1 MALSFRLKT
10 AADWLHKTVARFQ
23 FALGN
28 ISGTENPP
36 ETQSSIAGAETVV
49 MENEFQTL
57 TPIVDPD
64 KEGYQPYFKA
74 LDYALSRDDVK
85 NIAITGPYGAGKS
98 SVILSY
104 LKKIEGRK
112 RLWHSL
118 KYWLRFTSLK
128 PADEH
133 VTISLANFETDET
146 LKSSES
152 LSKEQS
158 IEYSILQQIL
168 YKVDKSTLPDSRVE
182 RIHTRSVG
190 QILTTSCLLFFVLAL
205 AIVVTTLLLP
215 QKIVSTFSLSPAVSH
230 FIAIHTVWRWGC
242 IGSLSFII
250 CWYLLSRF
258 YRIGFFDRKIALDKV
273 NLLKAEI
280 AAEKQNTASL
290 LNLYIDEI
298 VYFFLKTKYRVV
310 VFEDLDRLNN
320 GHIFIKL
327 REINQVVNNSRLL
340 EKKPIRFIFAVRE
353 DLLKDAESQTK
364 FFDFIVPIIPAVDS
378 ENAYDI
384 LSSKVINFNTVDKE
398 QFFKKVSLYLTDMR
412 VMNNVINEFNIFKKL
427 ITGELSDVKLFSL
440 IMYKNLCTKDFTLL
454 DNQDGFLYRV
464 VNAYA
469 KRTLHDVYFVDLEI
483 KVSQLKEKLDK
494 AQEELQTSSLNLRA
508 EILRRYL
515 PEHIESH
522 AVFYV
527 SHNKYGHIGSS
538 WSFAVLCEDET
549 FFIAFLTCE
558 FPSGTL
564 ITYERNGNRYQ
575 DSFNIP
581 RDKRSESLREYN
593 KRSPV
598 ILDKNQK
605 GIEKLSKNILY
616 IQRVLYQR
624 NGISLHELCEKITLT
639 KLREWLLKVASVDDR
654 GNKNT
659 ANSSAINFNMEF
671 LFFMLLN
678 GYIEQ
683 DYMQYRSIFHAG
695 ALSKSDNVYI
705 QKVAAKVDFEELKDI
720 HLNNTSNVVDKMES
734 LSFKYYEGIFHP
746 HIISFLINY
755 RVDFVRDVFI
765 HLFNHCSHGLII
777 RTMRTYFYEFSKDDY
792 QDLINL
798 ILNDE
803 TTLGKLMSAMSTN
816 RDIDSDDDF
825 YQQLSVSF
833 IRFGLIENIAR
844 QSAVQD
850 YLREL
855 KTDTKVFK
863 YIQPVEIA
871 SFSMKLKE
879 LNIVFDGVN
888 EANDESECALI
899 KFIAENFLY
908 VFNIDN
914 ITALF
919 NAYSVNRKSV
929 EELSRNPYTL
939 IMSEK
944 IPCLAEAVNKNI
956 EMFILEYFI
965 HSEENVESVISL
977 INSDVTEHSKEII
990 IESMDFEVRQ
1000 LSTVENIR
1008 LSVVDGASFT
1018 VYDLLFKHGRV
1029 AANWDNIFD
1038 YMYTDVD
1045 DEILWAFFAHHP
1057 EVLSGH
1063 KVSVPEESVD
1073 NVVNHII
1080 SAADKP
1086 DALYAKLISV
1096 LPVSIDQVISDLPL
1110 TKFKAL
1116 CDSNRVLLSEALYED
1131 VLSIY
1136 EGQRRKG
1143 LNECLSLMIRN
1154 NLAVFESNIEFY
1166 LQDDEDFDNELI
1178 ELVLNDDDISLTTK
1192 VSIIDII
1199 WPHYTNSFF
1208 DHISVNS
1215 KVSMALLLNVSEDGT
1230 RLVFLKHLL
1239 EFEELPFEYINRAL
1253 MAFVSEE
1260 YNLIADK
1267 TKRAKVLKT
1276 EGNEILLKYLT
1287 HCYFISS
1294 YKDKGKYLEV
1304 YHYRKMFLDESP
1316 EDD

>member
-1 MALSFRLKT
+1 MALSFELKT
-10 AADWLHKTVARFQ
+10 ATDWLHKTVARIQ
-23 FALGN
+23 VASDN
-28 ISGTENPP
+28 HSGTENQP

-49 MENEFQTL
+49 TENEFQTL

-112 RLWHSL
+112 RLWHRL

-133 VTISLANFETDET
+133 VIISLANFETDET

-168 YKVDKSTLPDSRVE
+168 YKVDKGTLPDSRVE

-205 AIVVTTLLLP
+205 AIVVTTLLFP

-230 FIAIHTVWRWGC
+230 FIAIHPIWRWGC

-340 EKKPIRFIFAVRE
+340 EKKPIKFIFAVRE

-364 FFDFIVPIIPAVDS
+364 FFDFIVPIIPAIDS

-384 LSSKVINFNTVDKE
+384 LSSKVINFNSADKE

-440 IMYKNLCTKDFTLL
+440 IMYKNLCTKDFTQL
-454 DNQDGFLYRV
+454 DNQRGFLFRV
-464 VNAYA
+464 VHAYSR
-469 KRTLHDVYFVDLEI
+469 KTLHDLYFQDFEKTFL
-483 KVSQLKEKLDK
+483 SLKSRVEQARK
-494 AQEELQTSSLNLRA
+494 ELHDSKETLRG
-508 EILRRYL
+508 ELLQRYL
-515 PEHIESH
+515 PGLIVKNACFYSYNNQYNNVENNCTYADLVEHE
-522 AVFYV
+522 A
-527 SHNKYGHIGSS
+527 
-538 WSFAVLCEDET
+538 L
-549 FFIAFLTCE
+549 FIRFL
-558 FPSGTL
+558 
-564 ITYERNGNRYQ
+564 ERNFQSGVVIFNSRNRNYE
-575 DSFNIP
+575 DHYEISS
-581 RDKRSESLREYN
+581 DKRSELLQEYKRRYPVVEDNNSNSLNSLLN
-593 KRSPV
+593 KISDV
-598 ILDKNQK
+598 QSIINAK
-605 GIEKLSKNILY
+605 
-616 IQRVLYQR
+616 R
-624 NGISLHELCEKITLT
+624 NVALHELSERITLS
-639 KLREWLLKVASVDDR
+639 KFREWLLNDGFDE
-654 GNKNT
+654 NKLSGKPDNT
-659 ANSSAINFNMEF
+659 AVISFNIEL
-671 LFFMLLN
+671 LFFMLSN

-683 DYMQYRSIFHAG
+683 DYMQYRSIFHTG

-705 QKVAAKVDFEELKDI
+705 QKVAAKVNFEELKDI
-720 HLNNTSNVVDKMES
+720 HLNNVSNVVDKMES
-734 LSFKYYEGIFHP
+734 LSFKYYEGVFHP
-746 HIISFLINY
+746 HIISFLINC
-755 RVDFVRDVFI
+755 RVDFARDVFI

-777 RTMRTYFYEFSKDDY
+777 RTMRTYFYEFSNDDY

-798 ILNDE
+798 ILSDE
-803 TTLGKLMSAMSTN
+803 KTLGKLMAAMSTY

-833 IRFGLIENIAR
+833 LRFGLIENIAR
-844 QSAVQD
+844 QRAVQD
-850 YLREL
+850 YLHEL
-855 KTDTKVFK
+855 KTGTTLFT
-863 YIQPVEIA
+863 YIQPDEIA
-871 SFSMKLKE
+871 SFSIKLKA
-879 LNIVFDGVN
+879 LNIVFDSVN
-888 EANDESECALI
+888 EANDESERALV

-908 VFNIDN
+908 VFNIN
-914 ITALF
+914 NLTALF
-919 NAYSVNRKSV
+919 NAYSDNRKNV
-929 EELSRNPYTL
+929 EELSRHPYTL

-944 IPCLAEAVNKNI
+944 VPCLTEAVNKNI

-965 HSEENVESVISL
+965 HSEESVESVISL
-977 INSDVTEHSKEII
+977 INSDVTEHSKEVI
-990 IESMDFEVRQ
+990 IENMDFEVQQ

-1045 DEILWAFFAHHP
+1045 DEILWAFFSHHP
-1057 EVLSGH
+1057 EALSGH

-1086 DALYAKLISV
+1086 DALYAQLISV
-1096 LPVSIDQVISDLPL
+1096 LPVNIDQAISDLPL

-1143 LNECLSLMIRN
+1143 LNKCLSFMIRN
-1154 NLAVFESNIEFY
+1154 NVAVFESNIEFY

-1178 ELVLNDDDISLTTK
+1178 ELVLNDDDIALTTK

-1199 WPHYTNSFF
+1199 WPHYINSFF

-1215 KVSMALLLNVSEDGT
+1215 KISMALLLNVSEDDT
-1230 RLVFLKHLL
+1230 RLVFLNHLL

-1260 YNLIADK
+1260 YNLITDK

-1294 YKDKGKYLEV
+1294 YKDKGKSFEV
-1304 YHYRKMFLDESP
+1304 YHYRKTFLDESP

>member
-1 MALSFRLKT
+1 MALSFGLKT
-10 AADWLHKTVARFQ
+10 IADWLHKTVARLQ
-23 FALGN
+23 VTSEN
-28 ISGTENPP
+28 NSGTER
-36 ETQSSIAGAETVV
+36 
-49 MENEFQTL
+49 EFQTL

-85 NIAITGPYGAGKS
+85 NIAITGSYGAGKS

-112 RLWHSL
+112 RLWHRL

-133 VTISLANFETDET
+133 VIISLANFETDET

-168 YKVDKSTLPDSRVE
+168 YKVDKGTLPDSRVE

-190 QILTTSCLLFFVLAL
+190 QILITSCLLFFVLIL
-205 AIVVTTLLLP
+205 TIVVTTLLFP
-215 QKIVSTFSLSPAVSH
+215 QKIINTFSLPSAVSH
-230 FIAIHTVWRWGC
+230 FIAIHPVWRWGC

-327 REINQVVNNSRLL
+327 REINQVINNSRLL
-340 EKKPIRFIFAVRE
+340 EKKPIKFIFAVRE

-384 LSSKVINFNTVDKE
+384 LSSKVINFNSVDKE

-427 ITGELSDVKLFSL
+427 ITGEISDVKLFSL

-464 VNAYA
+464 VNAYS
-469 KRTLHDVYFVDLEI
+469 KRTLHDVYFKDLEI
-483 KVSQLKEKLDK
+483 KISQQKEKLVK
-494 AQEELQTSSLNLRA
+494 VQKELQTSSLNLRV

-515 PEHIESH
+515 PEQIESNT
-522 AVFYV
+522 VFYI
-527 SHNKYGHIGSS
+527 SHNKYGQVGSS
-538 WSFAVLCEDET
+538 WSFVELCGDESL
-549 FFIAFLTCE
+549 FCDFLNRE
-558 FPSGTL
+558 LPSGIA
-564 ITYERNGNRYQ
+564 ITYSRNGYEYQ
-575 DSFNIP
+575 DTFQIP
-581 RDKRSESLREYN
+581 HNKRAESLREYN

-605 GIEKLSKNILY
+605 TVEQLSKNILNT
-616 IQRVLYQR
+616 QRVLNQR
-624 NGISLHELCEKITLT
+624 NGLSLHELCEKITLA
-639 KLREWLLKVASVDDR
+639 KLSEWLLNVASTDDK
-654 GNKNT
+654 GNKN
-659 ANSSAINFNMEF
+659 ASKPSAINFNMEL
-671 LFFMLLN
+671 LFFMLSN

-705 QKVAAKVDFEELKDI
+705 QKVAAKVNFEELKDI
-720 HLNNTSNVVDKMES
+720 HLNNVSNVVDKMES

-746 HIISFLINY
+746 HIISFLINC
-755 RVDFVRDVFI
+755 RAGFARDVFI
-765 HLFNHCSHGLII
+765 HLFNYCSHGLII
-777 RTMRTYFYEFSKDDY
+777 RTMRTYFYEFSNDDY
-792 QDLINL
+792 HDLINL
-798 ILNDE
+798 ILSDE
-803 TTLGKLMSAMSTN
+803 KTLGKLMAAMSTY

-825 YQQLSVSF
+825 YQQLFVSLL
-833 IRFGLIENIAR
+833 RFGLIENITR

-850 YLREL
+850 YLHEL
-855 KTDTKVFK
+855 KTDTTLFT
-863 YIQPVEIA
+863 YIRPDEIA
-871 SFSMKLKE
+871 SFSIKLKE
-879 LNIVFDGVN
+879 LNIVFDSVN
-888 EANDESECALI
+888 EANDESERTLV

-908 VFNIDN
+908 VFNIN
-914 ITALF
+914 NLTALF
-919 NAYSVNRKSV
+919 NAYSNNRKNV

-944 IPCLAEAVNKNI
+944 VPCLIEAVNTNL
-956 EMFILEYFI
+956 EMFIVEYFI
-965 HSEENVESVISL
+965 HSEESVGSVISL
-977 INSDVTEHSKEII
+977 INSDATERSKEII
-990 IESMDFEVRQ
+990 IENMDFEVQQ

-1008 LSVVDGASFT
+1008 LSVVEGASFT

-1029 AANWDNIFD
+1029 AANWDNIFN

-1063 KVSVPEESVD
+1063 KVSVPEESID

-1086 DALYAKLISV
+1086 DALYAQLISV
-1096 LPVSIDQVISDLPL
+1096 LPVSIDKVISDLPL

-1116 CDSNRVLLSEALYED
+1116 CESNRVLLSEALYED

-1154 NLAVFESNIEFY
+1154 NLAVFENNIEFY

-1178 ELVLNDDDISLTTK
+1178 ELVLNDDDIELTTK
-1192 VSIIDII
+1192 VSIINVL

-1208 DHISVNS
+1208 DHISLNS
-1215 KVSMALLLNVSEDGT
+1215 KVSIALLLNVSEDDT
-1230 RLVFLKHLL
+1230 RLVFLNHLL
-1239 EFEELPFEYINRAL
+1239 ECEELPFEYINRAL

-1267 TKRAKVLKT
+1267 TKRAKVHKT

-1287 HCYFISS
+1287 HCHFISS
-1294 YKDKGKYLEV
+1294 YKDKGKFFEV
-1304 YHYRKMFLDESP
+1304 YHYRKMYLGESP
-1316 EDD
+1316 EDI

>member
-1 MALSFRLKT
+1 MALSFGLKT

-23 FALGN
+23 FASGN

-49 MENEFQTL
+49 TENEFQTL

-112 RLWHSL
+112 RLWHRL
-118 KYWLRFTSLK
+118 KYWLRFTSIK

-133 VTISLANFETDET
+133 VIISLANFETDET

-168 YKVDKSTLPDSRVE
+168 YKVDKGTLPDSRVE

-190 QILTTSCLLFFVLAL
+190 QILTTSCLLFFILAL
-205 AIVVTTLLLP
+205 AIAVTTLLIP

-230 FIAIHTVWRWGC
+230 FIAIHPVWRWGC
-242 IGSLSFII
+242 VGSLSFII

-298 VYFFLKTKYRVV
+298 VYFFLKTKYRIV

-340 EKKPIRFIFAVRE
+340 EKKPIKFIFSVRE

-384 LSSKVINFNTVDKE
+384 LSSKVINFNAADKE
-398 QFFKKVSLYLTDMR
+398 HFFKKVSLYLTDMR

-440 IMYKNLCTKDFTLL
+440 IMYKNLCTKDFTQL
-454 DNQDGFLYRV
+454 DNQSGFLFRV
-464 VNAYA
+464 VYAYSR
-469 KRTLHDVYFVDLEI
+469 KMLHDLYFQDFEQIFLSLKSRVEQAR
-483 KVSQLKEKLDK
+483 KESHESKEKLR
-494 AQEELQTSSLNLRA
+494 EELLQRFLP
-508 EILRRYL
+508 ILIVENACFYSYKNQYNNGEDRWTYADL
-515 PEHIESH
+515 VEHE
-522 AVFYV
+522 A
-527 SHNKYGHIGSS
+527 
-538 WSFAVLCEDET
+538 L
-549 FFIAFLTCE
+549 FILFL
-558 FPSGTL
+558 
-564 ITYERNGNRYQ
+564 ERNSHSGLVVSNSRNRNYE
-575 DSFNIP
+575 DRYDISS
-581 RDKRSESLREYN
+581 DKRSELLQEYKRRYPVVEDNNSNSLSSLLN
-593 KRSPV
+593 KISDIQSIINAKRSV
-598 ILDKNQK
+598 T
-605 GIEKLSKNILY
+605 
-616 IQRVLYQR
+616 
-624 NGISLHELCEKITLT
+624 LHELSERITLS
-639 KLREWLLKVASVDDR
+639 KFREWLLNDEFDE
-654 GNKNT
+654 NKLSGKLDNT
-659 ANSSAINFNMEF
+659 AAISFNIEL
-671 LFFMLLN
+671 LFFMLSN

-695 ALSKSDNVYI
+695 ALSKSDNIYI
-705 QKVAAKVDFEELKDI
+705 QKVAAKVNFEELKDI
-720 HLNNTSNVVDKMES
+720 HLNNVSNVVDKMES
-734 LSFKYYEGIFHP
+734 LSFKYYEGVFHP
-746 HIISFLINY
+746 HIISFLINC
-755 RVDFVRDVFI
+755 RVDFARDVFI
-765 HLFNHCSHGLII
+765 HLFNHCSPELII
-777 RTMRTYFYEFSKDDY
+777 RTMRTYFYELSNDDY

-798 ILNDE
+798 TLNDE
-803 TTLGKLMSAMSTN
+803 KTLGKLMAAMSTY

-833 IRFGLIENIAR
+833 LRFGLIENIAR
-844 QSAVQD
+844 QNAVQD
-850 YLREL
+850 YLHEL
-855 KTDTKVFK
+855 KTDTTLFT
-863 YIQPVEIA
+863 YIQPDEIA
-871 SFSMKLKE
+871 SFSIKLKE
-879 LNIVFDGVN
+879 LNIVFDSVS
-888 EANDESECALI
+888 EANGESERALV

-908 VFNIDN
+908 VFNIN
-914 ITALF
+914 NLTALF
-919 NAYSVNRKSV
+919 NAYSDNRKNV

-939 IMSEK
+939 IISEK
-944 IPCLAEAVNKNI
+944 IPCLTEAVNKNI

-990 IESMDFEVRQ
+990 IESMDFEVQQ

-1038 YMYTDVD
+1038 YMFTDVD
-1045 DEILWAFFAHHP
+1045 DEILWEFFAHHP

-1086 DALYAKLISV
+1086 DALYAQLISV
-1096 LPVSIDQVISDLPL
+1096 LPVSIDQAVSDLPL

-1116 CDSNRVLLSEALYED
+1116 CDSNRVLLSEALYKD

-1154 NLAVFESNIEFY
+1154 NVAVFESNIEFY

-1178 ELVLNDDDISLTTK
+1178 ELVLNDEDIALTTK

-1215 KVSMALLLNVSEDGT
+1215 KISMALLLNVSEDDT
-1230 RLVFLKHLL
+1230 RLVFLNHLL
-1239 EFEELPFEYINRAL
+1239 EFEKLPFEYINRAL

-1294 YKDKGKYLEV
+1294 YKDKGESFEV